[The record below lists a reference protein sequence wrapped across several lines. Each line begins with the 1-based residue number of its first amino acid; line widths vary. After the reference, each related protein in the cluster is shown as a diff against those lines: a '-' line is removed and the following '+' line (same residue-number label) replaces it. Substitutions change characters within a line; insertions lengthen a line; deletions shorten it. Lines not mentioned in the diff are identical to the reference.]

1 MEKDAAQASA
11 IILIGQL
18 MGKDANILSG
28 HLLNIRQTFIKQAN
42 IPSGHLLMPIC
53 SLGERITVQ
62 SKMPF
67 STNKMIL
74 KYLWMMVFQI
84 FWKTFRLDA
93 KTFYTRNI
101 LYKKHSGKQF
111 ISVREPLGVAA
122 MVSFS

>member
-1 MEKDAAQASA
+1 MQLQQMEKDAAQASA

-42 IPSGHLLMPIC
+42 IPSGHLLIKI
-53 SLGERITVQ
+53 SVQ
-62 SKMPF
+62 PKMPF

-84 FWKTFRLDA
+84 FWKTFRLDD
-93 KTFYTRNI
+93 KTFDTRNI
-101 LYKKHSGKQF
+101 L
-111 ISVREPLGVAA
+111 
-122 MVSFS
+122 